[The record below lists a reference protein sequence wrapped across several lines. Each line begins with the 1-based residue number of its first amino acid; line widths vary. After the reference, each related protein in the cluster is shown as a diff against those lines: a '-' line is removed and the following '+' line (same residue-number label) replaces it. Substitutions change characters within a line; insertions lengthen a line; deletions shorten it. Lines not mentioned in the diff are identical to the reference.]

1 MKVFG
6 IKCKKCG
13 DFIYSRAVHD
23 FHSCTCEA
31 CSIDGGQNEYF
42 RIIGARDDYV
52 GENQHEQRGQAHA
65 EAVDGRRSS
74 GQRRAHSEN
83 EHECRIF
90 LEEPFCK
97 SL

>member
-31 CSIDGGQNEYF
+31 CSIDGGQNDYF
-42 RIIGARDDYV
+42 RIIGARDDWEIVKEVEIKAKDKKELYEDWNKGKNKYGWIKGDKV
-52 GENQHEQRGQAHA
+52 GTSN
-65 EAVDGRRSS
+65 S
-74 GQRRAHSEN
+74 
-83 EHECRIF
+83 
-90 LEEPFCK
+90 
-97 SL
+97 